1 MMCFLAINIKQ
12 KEGVEKKFQTAL
24 ADLSGDLWREINF
37 LLIYK
42 SDNEVVRYGIIPNFI
57 ASSEHVLLIIIVR
70 IIICEKRETKSKP

>member
-1 MMCFLAINIKQ
+1 MIKQ